1 MDQVPR
7 GRHTS
12 IVFDKDVR
20 TITNFK
26 YPKNRMTPNS
36 NKKKKNNPKKIDLL
50 KIEISK
56 NEFYAKRTCGLR
68 ENLCDYTTVC

>member
-1 MDQVPR
+1 MLPATNEVVQSIDETQHKIAINSMDQVPR

-36 NKKKKNNPKKIDLL
+36 NKKKRIIQKK
-50 KIEISK
+50 
-56 NEFYAKRTCGLR
+56 
-68 ENLCDYTTVC
+68 